1 MGRRMLEC
9 LSVEPGG
16 ICAARGEVM
25 SVVVDSQTQQF
36 AVISVRREPCRERL
50 VLAYGDEKG
59 LRECLAEASIVG
71 LGYRSREEALR
82 NIDNSVTSARASVQN
97 QRAGL
102 GNRIAQ
108 LLRISGKRQLPSLGR
123 FNLLKNRR
131 MVVQVLQHGFVFAIV
146 LVYSKNAFSGILRAL
161 VSF

>member
-1 MGRRMLEC
+1 MLEC

-16 ICAARGEVM
+16 TCGARGEVM
-25 SVVVDSQTQQF
+25 RVVV
-36 AVISVRREPCRERL
+36 
-50 VLAYGDEKG
+50 
-59 LRECLAEASIVG
+59 
-71 LGYRSREEALR
+71 
-82 NIDNSVTSARASVQN
+82 NSVTTAHASAQN

-102 GNRIAQ
+102 GNRIAH
-108 LLRISGKRQLPSLGR
+108 LLGIRGGRQLPFLGR
-123 FNLLKNRR
+123 FNLLSNRR